1 MNIVIMA
8 GGTGGHVFPAL
19 AVAQELR
26 SRGHRVSWIG
36 TQAGLEAKLVP
47 QQGFPIDWISI
58 GGLRGK
64 NTLTLILAPFKLLL
78 AVLQALG
85 ILRRLQPALVL
96 GLGGFAAGPGGLAA
110 WLLRR
115 TLVIHEQNAVAG
127 YTNRLLARIAD
138 RVLEAFP
145 DTFGAQYK
153 AVAVGNPVRAEII
166 QLPPPATR
174 AQRRNGPI
182 RLLVLGGSLGAKA
195 LNTLVPQAISRLA
208 PEQRPEVWHQA
219 GRTLQVA
226 EQQYLEL
233 AKQMG
238 GALRVTAFIDD
249 MAAAYAWA
257 DLVICRAGAL
267 TIAELA
273 AAGLA
278 AILVPFPHAVDDH
291 QTVNGRYLVQVGAAL
306 LIQERDLTPELLAN
320 SLQTLLAD
328 RGKLLAMA
336 EAARARAWPQA
347 TRDIVEHCLIC
358 ASEGAA

>member
-26 SRGHRVSWIG
+26 NRGHRVSWIG

-47 QQGFPIDWISI
+47 QQGFPIEWISI

-64 NTLTLILAPFKLLL
+64 NALTLVTAPFKLLL

-110 WLLRR
+110 WMLRR
-115 TLVIHEQNAVAG
+115 PLAIHEQNAVAG
-127 YTNRLLARIAD
+127 YTNRLLARIAS
-138 RVLEAFP
+138 RVLQAFP
-145 DTFGAQYK
+145 DTFGAEFK
-153 AVAVGNPVRAEII
+153 AVAVGNPVRSDIA
-166 QLPPPATR
+166 QLPPPAAR
-174 AQRRNGPI
+174 AQLRSGPV
-182 RLLVLGGSLGAKA
+182 RVLVLGGSLGAKA
-195 LNTLVPQAISRLA
+195 LNTLVPQALARLA

-219 GRTLQVA
+219 GRTLKVA
-226 EQQYLEL
+226 QQHYFEL
-233 AKQMG
+233 AKQMD

-291 QTVNGRYLVQVGAAL
+291 QTVNGQYLVQVGAAL
-306 LIQERDLTPELLAN
+306 MIQERDLTPALLAN
-320 SLQTLLAD
+320 ALQTLLAD
-328 RGKLLAMA
+328 RGKLLA
-336 EAARARAWPQA
+336 
-347 TRDIVEHCLIC
+347 
-358 ASEGAA
+358 